1 MPSTFVKQYMNFF
14 LVEHKYDK
22 LCLFSIIHESFQSVC
37 IFPRKNRHCDKYN
50 TSFLLLILIL
60 LVGNRKYPTH
70 WTYIKGAPPFIYAL
84 GEIKKRLEHFLFM
97 KHSFW
102 WKKTFFFIF
111 IPTPAKNGSGVQ
123 IWFNFQKNQNKTK
136 KLH

>member
-60 LVGNRKYPTH
+60 LVGNRKYLTH
-70 WTYIKGAPPFIYAL
+70 
-84 GEIKKRLEHFLFM
+84 
-97 KHSFW
+97 
-102 WKKTFFFIF
+102 
-111 IPTPAKNGSGVQ
+111 
-123 IWFNFQKNQNKTK
+123 
-136 KLH
+136 